1 MASWQ
6 AHALDALIRVQV
18 KRKMKRKPSLEQ
30 VRRVMNASK
39 LPAPKGVEYSA
50 ERVGGIEGEWAR
62 QPGLAED
69 APVLLYLHGGG
80 YFACSPRTHRPITG
94 SFARAG
100 LRVFAPDYRLAPE
113 HPYPAA
119 VEDARAAWL
128 GLRALGYAASSIGVG
143 GDSAGGGLSL
153 ALMLALREAGE
164 ALPAAAVLF
173 SPWTDL
179 AGTGESIR
187 TNAKREA
194 MFDVN
199 SAQDGA
205 EFYLGRADP
214 RTPGIS
220 PLYADLHG
228 LPPLLIHVG
237 DREVLRDD
245 ATRVT
250 KKARAAGVSVEERVW
265 PVVPHVW
272 QMAGFV
278 PEARESL
285 MRAAEFLKT
294 EISENKAGGAVPAPP
309 SPPSSV

>member
-6 AHALDALIRVQV
+6 AHALDAIIRVQV

-30 VRRVMNASK
+30 VRAVMNAGS
-39 LPAPKGVEYSA
+39 LPAPKDVDYRTD
-50 ERVGGIEGEWAR
+50 RVGGIEGEWVSKPVG
-62 QPGLAED
+62 PGD

-100 LRVFAPDYRLAPE
+100 LRVFVPDYRLAPE

-119 VEDARAAWL
+119 VEDALAAWH
-128 GLRALGYAASSIGVG
+128 GLRTAGHEAARIVVA

-153 ALMLALREAGE
+153 ALLLALRDAGE
-164 ALPAAAVLF
+164 DLPAAAALF

-179 AGTGESIR
+179 AATGESIR
-187 TNAKREA
+187 TNARREA

-199 SAQDGA
+199 SAEDGA
-205 EFYLGRADP
+205 AFYLGGADP

-245 ATRVT
+245 ATRVAQ
-250 KKARAAGVSVEERVW
+250 KARAAGVRVEERVW

-272 QMAGFV
+272 QMASFV

-285 MRAAEFLKT
+285 AIAAGFLLK
-294 EISENKAGGAVPAPP
+294 EARK
-309 SPPSSV
+309 

>member
-6 AHALDALIRVQV
+6 AHALDALVRVTV
-18 KRKMKRKPSLEQ
+18 KRKMKNHPSLEQ
-30 VRRVMNASK
+30 VRAVMNKGS
-39 LPAPKGVEYSA
+39 LPAPKDVAYRA
-50 ERVGGIEGEWAR
+50 AIVGGIDGEWVAR
-62 QPGLAED
+62 PGLEHG

-80 YFACSPRTHRPITG
+80 YFACSPKTHRPITG
-94 SFARAG
+94 SFAQAG
-100 LRVFAPDYRLAPE
+100 LRVFVPDYRLAPE

-119 VEDARAAWL
+119 VEDAQAVWE
-128 GLRALGYAASSIGVG
+128 GLRTEGHAAEAIAVG
-143 GDSAGGGLSL
+143 GDSAGGGLAL
-153 ALMLALREAGE
+153 ALMLALRDEGHP
-164 ALPAAAVLF
+164 LPAAAVLF

-199 SAQDGA
+199 SSRDGA
-205 EFYLGRADP
+205 DFYLGGRDP

-220 PLYADLHG
+220 PLYADLQG

-272 QMAGFV
+272 QMALFV
-278 PEARESL
+278 PEARKSL
-285 MRAAEFLKT
+285 ARAAEFVKT
-294 EISENKAGGAVPAPP
+294 EIRAGRK
-309 SPPSSV
+309 

>member
-6 AHALDALIRVQV
+6 AHALDALIRVTI
-18 KRKMKRKPSLEQ
+18 KRRMKNHPSLEQ
-30 VRRVMNASK
+30 VRAVMNK
-39 LPAPKGVEYSA
+39 GTLPAPKNVEYPA
-50 ERVGGIEGEWAR
+50 ATVGGIEGEWVTR
-62 QPGLAED
+62 PGLEQD

-94 SFARAG
+94 SFAQAG
-100 LRVFAPDYRLAPE
+100 LRVFVPEYRLAPE

-119 VEDARAAWL
+119 VEDAQAAWQ
-128 GLRALGYAASSIGVG
+128 GLRAEGNAAEQMAVG
-143 GDSAGGGLSL
+143 GDSAGGGLAL
-153 ALMLALREAGE
+153 ALMLALRDSGQ

-179 AGTGESIR
+179 AATGESIR
-187 TNAKREA
+187 SNAKREA
-194 MFDVN
+194 MFDVQ

-205 EFYLGRADP
+205 QFYLGGRDP
-214 RTPGIS
+214 LTPGIS

-245 ATRVT
+245 ATRLT
-250 KKARAAGVSVEERVW
+250 QKARASGVRVEERVW

-272 QMAGFV
+272 QMALFV
-278 PEARESL
+278 PEARRSL
-285 MRAAEFLKT
+285 ARAAEFVRT
-294 EISENKAGGAVPAPP
+294 EIRTGRK
-309 SPPSSV
+309 

>member
-6 AHALDALIRVQV
+6 AHALDAIIRVQV

-30 VRRVMNASK
+30 VRRVLNGGT
-39 LPAPKGVEYSA
+39 LPAPKGVDYHPAS
-50 ERVGGIEGEWAR
+50 VGGIAGEWAVR
-62 QPGLAED
+62 PGLESA

-80 YFACSPRTHRPITG
+80 YFACSPKTHRPITG
-94 SFARAG
+94 SFANAG
-100 LRVFAPDYRLAPE
+100 LRVFVPDYRLAPE

-119 VEDARAAWL
+119 VEDALAAWH
-128 GLRALGYAASSIGVG
+128 GLRALGYPAERIAVA
-143 GDSAGGGLSL
+143 GDSAGGGLAL
-153 ALMLALREAGE
+153 ATMLALRDAAE

-179 AGTGESIR
+179 ASTGESI
-187 TNAKREA
+187 TSNARREA
-194 MFDVN
+194 MFDVT

-205 EFYLGRADP
+205 EFYLAGQDP

-250 KKARAAGVSVEERVW
+250 KKARDAGVSVEERVW

-272 QMAGFV
+272 QMALFV
-278 PEARESL
+278 PEAKKSL
-285 MRAAEFLKT
+285 SRAAEFLKA
-294 EISENKAGGAVPAPP
+294 EISARRK
-309 SPPSSV
+309 

>member
-18 KRKMKRKPSLEQ
+18 KRKMKNKPSLEQ
-30 VRRVMNASK
+30 VRRVMNAGT
-39 LPAPKGVEYSA
+39 LPAPKDVDYRTGS
-50 ERVGGIEGEWAR
+50 VGGIYGEWVG
-62 QPGLAED
+62 QPVLAED

-100 LRVFAPDYRLAPE
+100 LRVFVPDYRLAPE

-119 VEDARAAWL
+119 VEDARAAWQ
-128 GLRALGYAASSIGVG
+128 GLRASGYAADGMAVA

-153 ALMLALREAGE
+153 ALMVALREAGE

-199 SAQDGA
+199 SAEIGA
-205 EFYLGRADP
+205 DFYLGGADP

-250 KKARAAGVSVEERVW
+250 KKARDAGVRVEERVW

-272 QMAGFV
+272 QMAAFV

-285 MRAAEFLKT
+285 ARAAEFVKT
-294 EISENKAGGAVPAPP
+294 ELKARK
-309 SPPSSV
+309 